1 MKLCFRW
8 WCLHTI
14 CFCCSSLILYTFQ
27 NTNSKSRHSG
37 WSTFFLPGKLSE
49 RQDMLWWSSQQ
60 NILTKMCMKTAYLK
74 KVVSNIVPV
83 LASVSSMRSVYHT
96 QYSVLQD
103 LFVKFLSIWCRK
115 CYNIENISEILR
127 RMKENGG
134 DFILRRYSGGISF
147 QILRQLKIMRIIW
160 CWRGIRVF
168 IIMAV
173 LRW

>member
-1 MKLCFRW
+1 
-8 WCLHTI
+8 
-14 CFCCSSLILYTFQ
+14 
-27 NTNSKSRHSG
+27 
-37 WSTFFLPGKLSE
+37 
-49 RQDMLWWSSQQ
+49 
-60 NILTKMCMKTAYLK
+60 MCMKTAYLK

-147 QILRQLKIMRIIW
+147 QNTSPVENYEDNLMLTWNPGNTCPSSPRTARALVRVQMMVPSLRRLGDSKSKT
-160 CWRGIRVF
+160 
-168 IIMAV
+168 
-173 LRW
+173 